1 MKKLTSYF
9 MSSQVAGSA
18 AFDLSENCPF
28 CNEILIGSRSSEKS
42 QAFDFSIKS
51 TFIGGAV
58 GVLSGFIMLYLPY
71 SNFTFI
77 LSPLSGV
84 IAGSVIGAISGT
96 MLDVLTYEEY
106 PECASVTVTVPESK
120 GGIIA
125 STLRKKGAAK
135 VLIENYEKQA

>member
-9 MSSQVAGSA
+9 TSSQAAGAA

-28 CNEILIGSRSSEKS
+28 CSEILIGRRSTEKS

-51 TFIGGAV
+51 TFIGGAA
-58 GVLSGFIMLYLPY
+58 GVLMGFILLSFPY
-71 SNFTFI
+71 SSFSFV
-77 LSPLSGV
+77 LSPLTGL

-106 PECASVTVTVPESK
+106 PDCASVTVTVPESK

-125 STLRKKGAAK
+125 SILKKKGAVK
-135 VLIENYEKQA
+135 TLIES

>member
-9 MSSQVAGSA
+9 TSSQAAGA
-18 AFDLSENCPF
+18 AAYDLSENCPF
-28 CNEILIGSRSSEKS
+28 CNEILIANRSTEKS

-51 TFIGGAV
+51 TFIGGAT
-58 GVLSGFIMLYLPY
+58 GVLIAFILLSFPY
-71 SNFTFI
+71 SSFSFV
-77 LSPLSGV
+77 LSPLSGL
-84 IAGSVIGAISGT
+84 IAGSVIGAISGS

-125 STLRKKGAAK
+125 STLKKKGAVK
-135 VLIENYEKQA
+135 TLIES

>member
-9 MSSQVAGSA
+9 TSSQAAGA
-18 AFDLSENCPF
+18 AAYDLSENCPF
-28 CNEILIGSRSSEKS
+28 CNEILISSRSTEKS

-51 TFIGGAV
+51 TFIGAAI
-58 GVLSGFIMLYLPY
+58 GVLTGFIMLYLPY
-71 SNFTFI
+71 SNFSLV
-77 LSPLSGV
+77 LSPLTGL

-106 PECASVTVTVPESK
+106 PECASVTVTIPESK

-125 STLRKKGAAK
+125 STLRKKGAANTFLLKNK
-135 VLIENYEKQA
+135 V